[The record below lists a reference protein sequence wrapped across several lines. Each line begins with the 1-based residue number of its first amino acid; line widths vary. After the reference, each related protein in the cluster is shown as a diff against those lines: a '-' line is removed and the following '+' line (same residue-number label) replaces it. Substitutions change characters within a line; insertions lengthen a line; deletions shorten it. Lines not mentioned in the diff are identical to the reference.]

1 MTTTAIFEPI
11 GHESLADAVVAQ
23 IEDLIASG
31 VLKQGRKLPSEREL
45 AEMLRV
51 SRPKLRE
58 ALHTL
63 ETRGLVNTQH
73 GEGTFVAALTGS
85 AMLPAL
91 LALYERHEPAFFDY
105 LEYRREQEGFAA
117 RLAARRATSADQERI
132 SEILAENERAWRE
145 NDSVASREADF
156 ALHAAIVDA
165 SQNATLIHMM
175 ASIYELTRQGVFYNR
190 DFLKSIDGTGKL
202 LMKQHSELGEAIIEG
217 DEDRAEKAAYDHID
231 FVEESFRRGIE
242 TRRREAMAK
251 KRQLLS
257 GSVSASVN
265 AAPGEDRKS

>member
-1 MTTTAIFEPI
+1 MNTKAIFEPV

-31 VLKQGRKLPSEREL
+31 ILKQGRKLPSERDL

-58 ALHTL
+58 ALAVL
-63 ETRGLVNTQH
+63 EERGLVTTQH
-73 GEGTFVAALTGS
+73 GEGTFVAALTGQ

-91 LALYERHEPAFFDY
+91 LALYERHEPAFFDH

-117 RLAARRATSADQERI
+117 RLAARRSTKADKERI
-132 SEILAENERAWRE
+132 AEILDENVRAWE
-145 NDSVASREADF
+145 ANDAKASREADF

-175 ASIYELTRQGVFYNR
+175 ASIYELTKRGVFYNR
-190 DFLKSIDGTGKL
+190 SFLKSIDGSGKQL
-202 LMKQHSELGEAIIEG
+202 LDQHLVLGQAVIDG
-217 DEDRAEKAAYDHID
+217 DEKRAEQAALDHID
-231 FVEESFRRGIE
+231 FVERSFRTGIE
-242 TRRREAMAK
+242 QQRREVMAE
-251 KRQLLS
+251 KRRLLS
-257 GSVSASVN
+257 
-265 AAPGEDRKS
+265 R

>member
-1 MTTTAIFEPI
+1 MNTNAIFEPI
-11 GHESLADAVVAQ
+11 GHESLSDAVVSQ

-31 VLKQGRKLPSEREL
+31 ILKQGRKLPSERDL
-45 AEMLRV
+45 AETLRV

-58 ALHTL
+58 ALATL
-63 ETRGLVNTQH
+63 EERGLVTTQH

-117 RLAARRATSADQERI
+117 KLAARRATKADKERI
-132 SEILAENERAWRE
+132 TEILTEDERAWRE
-145 NDSVASREADF
+145 EDALASREADF

-190 DFLKSIDGTGKL
+190 DFLKTIDGTGKQ
-202 LMKQHSELGEAIIEG
+202 LMEQHRELGMAVIAG
-217 DEDRAEKAAYDHID
+217 DEDRAVKAAYDHID
-231 FVEESFRRGIE
+231 FVEESFKLGIE
-242 TRRREAMAK
+242 RRRREAMAE
-251 KRQLLS
+251 KRRLLS
-257 GSVSASVN
+257 DPRS
-265 AAPGEDRKS
+265 

>member
-1 MTTTAIFEPI
+1 MSTKAIFEPV

-31 VLKQGRKLPSEREL
+31 ILKQGRKLPSERDL

-58 ALHTL
+58 ALSVL
-63 ETRGLVNTQH
+63 EERGLVTTQH
-73 GEGTFVAALTGS
+73 GEGTFVAALTGQ

-117 RLAARRATSADQERI
+117 RLAARRATKADKERI
-132 SEILAENERAWRE
+132 AEILAENERAWQE
-145 NDSVASREADF
+145 NDAKASREADF

-175 ASIYELTRQGVFYNR
+175 TSIYELTKQGVFYNR
-190 DFLKSIDGTGKL
+190 SFLKSIDGSGKKL
-202 LMKQHSELGEAIIEG
+202 LDQHLELGQSVIDG
-217 DEDRAEKAAYDHID
+217 DEQRAEQAAFDHID
-231 FVEESFRRGIE
+231 FVEDSFRLGIE
-242 TRRREAMAK
+242 QQRREVMAE
-251 KRQLLS
+251 KRRILS
-257 GSVSASVN
+257 T
-265 AAPGEDRKS
+265 

>member
-1 MTTTAIFEPI
+1 MTPTAIFEPI

-23 IEDLIASG
+23 VEDLIASG
-31 VLKQGRKLPSEREL
+31 ILKQGRKLPSERDL

-58 ALHTL
+58 ALHVL
-63 ETRGLVNTQH
+63 EERGLVTTQH
-73 GEGTFVAALTGS
+73 GEGTFVAALTGQ
-85 AMLPAL
+85 AMMPAL

-117 RLAARRATSADQERI
+117 RLAARRATKADKERI
-132 SEILAENERAWRE
+132 TEILTEDARAWRA
-145 NDSVASREADF
+145 NDPAASREADF

-190 DFLKSIDGTGKL
+190 EFLKTIDGTGERL
-202 LMKQHSELGEAIIEG
+202 VQQHKELGEAVIAG
-217 DEDRAEKAAYDHID
+217 DEARAEQAAFDHID
-231 FVEESFRRGIE
+231 FVEESFRLGIE
-242 TRRREAMAK
+242 RRRRETMAE
-251 KRQLLS
+251 KRRMLS
-257 GSVSASVN
+257 NSKPSPNS
-265 AAPGEDRKS
+265 

>member
-1 MTTTAIFEPI
+1 MTPTAVFEPI

-31 VLKQGRKLPSEREL
+31 ILKQGRKLPSERDL

-58 ALHTL
+58 ALQTL
-63 ETRGLVNTQH
+63 EERGLVVTQH

-117 RLAARRATSADQERI
+117 RLAARRGTSADKERI
-132 SEILAENERAWRE
+132 ADILQENERAWRE
-145 NDSVASREADF
+145 KDQLASQEADF

-175 ASIYELTRQGVFYNR
+175 ASIYELTRKGVFYNR
-190 DFLKSIDGTGKL
+190 EFLKSIDGTGRL
-202 LMKQHSELGEAIIEG
+202 LLEQHVELGQAVIDG
-217 DEDRAEKAAYDHID
+217 DEARAEKAAHAHID
-231 FVEESFRRGIE
+231 FVEESFRFGIE
-242 TRRREAMAK
+242 RRRREAMAE
-251 KRQLLS
+251 KRRMLSDYRSAS
-257 GSVSASVN
+257 GS
-265 AAPGEDRKS
+265 

>member
-1 MTTTAIFEPI
+1 MNTKAIFEPV

-31 VLKQGRKLPSEREL
+31 ILKQGRKLPSERDL

-58 ALHTL
+58 ALAVL
-63 ETRGLVNTQH
+63 EERGLVTTQH
-73 GEGTFVAALTGS
+73 GEGTFVAALTGQ

-91 LALYERHEPAFFDY
+91 LALYERHEPAFFDH

-117 RLAARRATSADQERI
+117 RLAARRSTKADKERI
-132 SEILAENERAWRE
+132 AEILEEDQRAWKA
-145 NDSVASREADF
+145 NDAQASREADF

-175 ASIYELTRQGVFYNR
+175 ASIYELTKRGVFYNR
-190 DFLKSIDGTGKL
+190 SFLKSIDGSGKQL
-202 LMKQHSELGEAIIEG
+202 LDQHLALGQAVIDG
-217 DEDRAEKAAYDHID
+217 DEKRAEQAALDHID
-231 FVEESFRRGIE
+231 FVERSFRTGIE
-242 TRRREAMAK
+242 QQRREVMAE
-251 KRQLLS
+251 KRRLLS
-257 GSVSASVN
+257 
-265 AAPGEDRKS
+265 R

>member
-1 MTTTAIFEPI
+1 MNTKAIFEPV

-31 VLKQGRKLPSEREL
+31 ILKQGRKLPSERDL

-58 ALHTL
+58 ALAVL
-63 ETRGLVNTQH
+63 EERGLVTTQH
-73 GEGTFVAALTGS
+73 GEGTFVAALTGQ

-91 LALYERHEPAFFDY
+91 LALYERHEPAFFDH

-117 RLAARRATSADQERI
+117 RLAAHRATKADKERI
-132 SEILAENERAWRE
+132 AEILDENVRAWE
-145 NDSVASREADF
+145 ANDAQASREADF

-175 ASIYELTRQGVFYNR
+175 ASIYELTKRGVFYNR
-190 DFLKSIDGTGKL
+190 SFLKSIDGSGKQL
-202 LMKQHSELGEAIIEG
+202 LDQHLALGQAVIDG
-217 DEDRAEKAAYDHID
+217 DEKRAEQAALEHID
-231 FVEESFRRGIE
+231 FVERSFRTGIE
-242 TRRREAMAK
+242 QQRREVMAE
-251 KRQLLS
+251 KRRLLS
-257 GSVSASVN
+257 
-265 AAPGEDRKS
+265 R